1 MRRFVIVGQTAT
13 ASPDFSL
20 NDVAGTSGRLDIL
33 LRCLR
38 AGLLVSH
45 GLRTD
50 AVVYL
55 VLGGGP
61 MAPRTLR
68 VEGSCAKYL
77 RADERNLGGLI
88 KSVLALPPSDEVF
101 GFSKPGVSI
110 AQGGLEVV
118 LRDMGPVTPFVLEEG
133 APDLRGCS
141 LDVPEPA
148 FFVGDHLGFDEA
160 MQSAL
165 RALGATPVS
174 VGPVSLHADDVITL
188 VSNELDRRGRTG

>member
-13 ASPDFSL
+13 ASSDFSL

-45 GLRTD
+45 GLRAD
-50 AVVYL
+50 SVVYL
-55 VLGGGP
+55 VLLGGP

-88 KSVLALPPSDEVF
+88 KSVLALPEVDEVF
-101 GFSKPGVSI
+101 GFSKPGVSV
-110 AQGGLEVV
+110 ARGGLDIV

-133 APDLRGCS
+133 APDVRGCS
-141 LDVPEPA
+141 LDVADPA

-160 MQSAL
+160 TREAL
-165 RALGATPVS
+165 RALGATPIS
-174 VGPVSLHADDVITL
+174 VGPVSLHADDAITL
-188 VSNELDRRGRTG
+188 VSNELDRREARR